1 MIGSTTPGVLVSGG
15 IGVSVSGGM
24 GVSVSGGIGVFVSGG
39 MGVSVS
45 GGIGVFV
52 SGTGVFVSG
61 TSVFVGGREVLV
73 GGLAVGVEG
82 GRGVEVAGIRG
93 ERVLVGCLGV
103 KVITTGE
110 VEVEVEVGEAVGVL
124 EGSRMGVSSKLI
136 VDNACTVS
144 AETVLILLTARST
157 MLAGSRTMGVGWLG
171 AERAMADTRHSRLI
185 PRKPAA
191 TTPRRLV

>member
-1 MIGSTTPGVLVSGG
+1 M
-15 IGVSVSGGM
+15 SVSGGM
-24 GVSVSGGIGVFVSGG
+24 GVFVL
-39 MGVSVS
+39 
-45 GGIGVFV
+45 
-52 SGTGVFVSG
+52 G
-61 TSVFVGGREVLV
+61 TSVFVGGREVRV

-110 VEVEVEVGEAVGVL
+110 VKVEVGEAVGVL

-144 AETVLILLTARST
+144 AETVLMLLTARST
-157 MLAGSRTMGVGWLG
+157 MLAGSRMMGVG
-171 AERAMADTRHSRLI
+171 
-185 PRKPAA
+185 
-191 TTPRRLV
+191 

>member
-1 MIGSTTPGVLVSGG
+1 MIGSTAPGVLVSGMG
-15 IGVSVSGGM
+15 VLGTGVSVSGT
-24 GVSVSGGIGVFVSGG
+24 GVFVS
-39 MGVSVS
+39 
-45 GGIGVFV
+45 GIGVFV

-110 VEVEVEVGEAVGVL
+110 VEVEVGEAVGVL

-171 AERAMADTRHSRLI
+171 ADKAIAEVTHKRLI

>member
-15 IGVSVSGGM
+15 TGVSVSGGM
-24 GVSVSGGIGVFVSGG
+24 GVSVSGGIGVFVSEG
-39 MGVSVS
+39 M
-45 GGIGVFV
+45 
-52 SGTGVFVSG
+52 GVFVSG

-73 GGLAVGVEG
+73 GGMAVLVG
-82 GRGVEVAGIRG
+82 GGLWVEVGGIRG
-93 ERVLVGCLGV
+93 RRVWVGCLGV

-124 EGSRMGVSSKLI
+124 EGNRMGVSSKLI

-157 MLAGSRTMGVGWLG
+157 MLAGSRPMGVGWLG
-171 AERAMADTRHSRLI
+171 EESAIAEVKHSRLM